1 MQIAKYKQAVTEK
14 INKLRKTGF
23 FSIFISNVLS
33 KVVVFLGGIVLV
45 RILSQNDYGIYSYA
59 INAFNMLFILNDFGA
74 SNAALQNLTEEK
86 NNKKKQQAIIK
97 YSIKMGIIGSLIS
110 GGLILISPL
119 FYPYEIEEAKY
130 LTPML
135 CLVPILTVVMTLFT
149 ILLRA
154 NFENKKYAVLNLT
167 QTIASYAFLIPM
179 SYLWGI
185 KGAILSRY
193 FYIIVTIIL
202 GIFLTRRL
210 RLKTGKENQLTKIEK
225 KSFTKYALVTQVNN
239 TIGSLLIYIDTFMI
253 GLLIATPESVALY
266 KVASTIPAALEF
278 LPNCVM
284 VYVIPYFVLH
294 NKEQKWLKNKYSK
307 LIKYGVLGYGLF
319 SLVLILGSK
328 FIMNTLYTP
337 EYSEAI
343 LPFIVLMIGFF
354 FSATFKIPT
363 NNILFAMRKM
373 RFKLVI
379 TISSGILKIILNV
392 LFINKFGIM
401 GAAIT
406 TTFINIF
413 SSVLGVWYTNRIL
426 KKMKIEEK
434 EIENNDKNEEG
445 I

>member
-210 RLKTGKENQLTKIEK
+210 RLKTGRENQLTKIEK
-225 KSFTKYALVTQVNN
+225 KSFTRYALITQISN

-253 GLLIATPESVALY
+253 GLLIATPESVAIY
-266 KVASTIPAALEF
+266 KVASTIPAALAF

-294 NKEQKWLKNKYSK
+294 NREPKWLKDKYYK
-307 LIKYGVLGYGLF
+307 LIKYGIIGYGLF

-328 FIMNTLYTP
+328 IIINTLYTE
-337 EYSEAI
+337 EYSDAI
-343 LPFIVLMIGFF
+343 IPFIILMIGFF
-354 FSATFKIPT
+354 FSATFKIPMG
-363 NNILFAMRKM
+363 NILAALRKM
-373 RFKLVI
+373 KVKLIINV
-379 TISSGILKIILNV
+379 SSGILNIVLNV
-392 LFINKFGIM
+392 SFIKYFGIT

-406 TTFINIF
+406 TTLINIF
-413 SSVLGVWYTNRIL
+413 SSVLGVMYTNNVL

-434 EIENNDKNEEG
+434 EIKNNDKNEEG

>member
-1 MQIAKYKQAVTEK
+1 MKLVAYKKSIIEK

-23 FSIFISNVLS
+23 FSIFLSNILS

-59 INAFNMLFILNDFGA
+59 INAFNILFILNDFGA
-74 SNAALQNLTEEK
+74 SNAALQNITEQK
-86 NNKKKQQAIIK
+86 DNKKKQQAVLK
-97 YSIKMGIIGSLIS
+97 YSIKIGIIGSLIS
-110 GGLILISPL
+110 GILILLSPL
-119 FYPYEIEEAKY
+119 FYPYEITEAKY

-135 CLVPILTVVMTLFT
+135 CLVPLLTVVMTLFT

-154 NFENKKYAVLNLT
+154 NFENKKYAILNLI
-167 QTIASYAFLIPM
+167 QTVVSYVFLIPM
-179 SYLWGI
+179 SYIWGI

-210 RLKTGKENQLTKIEK
+210 RIKTDKDNQLTKKEK
-225 KSFTKYALVTQVNN
+225 KAFTKYALVTQVNN

-253 GLLIATPESVALY
+253 GLLIATPESVAIY
-266 KVASTIPAALEF
+266 KVASTIPAALAF

-294 NKEQKWLKNKYSK
+294 NKNQKWLKDRYSK
-307 LIKYGVLGYGLF
+307 LIKFGILGYGLF
-319 SLVLILGSK
+319 SLALILVSR
-328 FIMNTLYTP
+328 FIINTLYTP
-337 EYSEAI
+337 EYSEAV
-343 LPFIVLMIGFF
+343 LPFIILMIGFF

-373 RFKLVI
+373 RVKLII
-379 TISSGILKIILNV
+379 TISSGILNIILNV
-392 LFINKFGIM
+392 SFINYFGIT

-406 TTFINIF
+406 TTLINVF
-413 SSVLGVWYTNRIL
+413 SSFLGVWYTNRIL
-426 KKMKIEEK
+426 KKMQVEEK
-434 EIENNDKNEEG
+434 EINYDRNEERL
-445 I
+445 

>member
-1 MQIAKYKQAVTEK
+1 MNFVTHKKAIIEK
-14 INKLRKTGF
+14 IKKLKETGF
-23 FSIFISNVLS
+23 FSIFLSDVLA
-33 KVVVFLGGIVLV
+33 KVVVFLGGIVVV

-74 SNAALQNLTEEK
+74 SNAALQNITEQK
-86 NNKKKQQAIIK
+86 DNKKKQQAILK
-97 YSIKMGIIGSLIS
+97 YSIKMGIVGSLIS
-110 GGLILISPL
+110 GTLILISPL

-135 CLVPILTVVMTLFT
+135 CLVPLLTVVMTLFT

-167 QTIASYAFLIPM
+167 QTVASYVFLIPM
-179 SYLWGI
+179 SYIWGI

-210 RLKTGKENQLTKIEK
+210 RIKTSKDNQLTKNEK
-225 KSFTKYALVTQVNN
+225 TSFTKYALVTQVNN

-266 KVASTIPAALEF
+266 KVASTIPSALAF

-294 NKEQKWLKNKYSK
+294 NKNQKWLKDKYSK
-307 LIKYGVLGYGLF
+307 LIKFGILGYGLF
-319 SLVLILGSK
+319 SLALIVGSK
-328 FIMNTLYTP
+328 FIINILYTP
-337 EYSEAI
+337 EYSEAV
-343 LPFIVLMIGFF
+343 LPFIILMIGFF

-379 TISSGILKIILNV
+379 TISSGILNIILNV
-392 LFINKFGIM
+392 SFINHFGIT

-406 TTFINIF
+406 TTLINIF
-413 SSVLGVWYTNRIL
+413 SSILGVWYTNRTL
-426 KKMKIEEK
+426 KKMKVEEEK
-434 EIENNDKNEEG
+434 SYDKNKEG
-445 I
+445 L

>member
-1 MQIAKYKQAVTEK
+1 MKLAKYKKSIIEK
-14 INKLRKTGF
+14 IKKLRRTGF
-23 FSIFISNVLS
+23 FSIFLSNILS

-59 INAFNMLFILNDFGA
+59 INAFNILFILNDFGA
-74 SNAALQNLTEEK
+74 SNAALQNITEQK
-86 NNKKKQQAIIK
+86 DDKKKQQAILK
-97 YSIKMGIIGSLIS
+97 YSIKMGIVGSLIS
-110 GGLILISPL
+110 GILILISPL

-135 CLVPILTVVMTLFT
+135 CLVPLLTVVMTLFT

-154 NFENKKYAVLNLT
+154 NFENKKYAILNLT
-167 QTIASYAFLIPM
+167 QTVASYVFLIPM
-179 SYLWGI
+179 SYIWGI

-210 RLKTGKENQLTKIEK
+210 RIKTGKDNQLTKNEK
-225 KSFTKYALVTQVNN
+225 KSFTKYALITQVNN

-266 KVASTIPAALEF
+266 KVASTIPAALDF

-294 NKEQKWLKNKYSK
+294 NKNQKWLKDKYSK
-307 LIKYGVLGYGLF
+307 LIKFGILGYGLF
-319 SLVLILGSK
+319 SLVLIIGSK
-328 FIMNTLYTP
+328 FIINTLYTP
-337 EYSEAI
+337 EYSEAV
-343 LPFIVLMIGFF
+343 LPFIILMIGFF
-354 FSATFKIPT
+354 FSAAFKIPT

-373 RFKLVI
+373 RAKLII
-379 TISSGILKIILNV
+379 TISSGILNIIFNV
-392 LFINKFGIM
+392 SFINYFGIT

-406 TTFINIF
+406 TTLINIF
-413 SSVLGVWYTNRIL
+413 SSFLGVWYTNRIL
-426 KKMKIEEK
+426 KKMQVEEK
-434 EIENNDKNEEG
+434 EINYDRNEEG
-445 I
+445 L

>member
-1 MQIAKYKQAVTEK
+1 MNLTTYKNLIFEK

-23 FSIFISNVLS
+23 FSIFISNILA
-33 KVVVFLGGIVLV
+33 KVVVFLGGIVVV
-45 RILSQNDYGIYSYA
+45 RILSQTDYGIYSYA
-59 INAFNMLFILNDFGA
+59 INAFNILFILNDFGA
-74 SNAALQNLTEEK
+74 SNAALQNITEQK
-86 NNKKKQQAIIK
+86 DDKKKQQAILK

-110 GGLILISPL
+110 GLLILLSPL

-154 NFENKKYAVLNLT
+154 NFENKKYAILNLT

-210 RLKTGKENQLTKIEK
+210 RIKTSKENALTKKEK

-239 TIGSLLIYIDTFMI
+239 TISALLIYIDTFMI

-266 KVASTIPAALEF
+266 KVASTIPAALAF

-294 NKEQKWLKNKYSK
+294 NRNQKWLQDKYSK
-307 LIKYGVLGYGLF
+307 LIKFGILGYGLF
-319 SLVLILGSK
+319 SLILIIGSK
-328 FIMNTLYTP
+328 FIINTLYT
-337 EYSEAI
+337 EQYQEAI
-343 LPFIVLMIGFF
+343 LPFIILMIGFF

-363 NNILFAMRKM
+363 NNILYAMRKM
-373 RFKLVI
+373 KFELINTVL
-379 TISSGILKIILNV
+379 SGIFNAILNV
-392 LFINKFGIM
+392 VFIYKFR
-401 GAAIT
+401 
-406 TTFINIF
+406 NYR
-413 SSVLGVWYTNRIL
+413 SSNYYHI
-426 KKMKIEEK
+426 
-434 EIENNDKNEEG
+434 DKYYFFNFRCMVYE
-445 I
+445 

>member
-1 MQIAKYKQAVTEK
+1 MLTKK
-14 INKLRKTGF
+14 IKDEIRKKIEALNRTGF

-59 INAFNMLFILNDFGA
+59 VNAFSMLYILNDFGA
-74 SNAALQNLTEEK
+74 SNAALQNITEQK
-86 NNKKKQQAIIK
+86 DNKKKQQAILR
-97 YSIKMGIIGSLIS
+97 YSIKMSIVGSLVS
-110 GGLILISPL
+110 GILILLSPL

-135 CLVPILTVVMTLFT
+135 CLVPILSAVMTLFT

-154 NFENKKYAVLNLT
+154 NFENKKYAILNLT
-167 QTIASYAFLIPM
+167 QTVASYAFLIPM
-179 SYLWGI
+179 SYIWGI

-193 FYIIVTIIL
+193 FYIIITIIL

-210 RLKTGKENQLTKIEK
+210 RIKTSKDNQLDKQEK
-225 KSFTKYALVTQVNN
+225 KSFTKYALVTQINN

-253 GLLIATPESVALY
+253 GLLIATPESIALY
-266 KVASTIPAALEF
+266 KVASTIPAALAF

-284 VYVIPYFVLH
+284 IYVIPYFVLH
-294 NKEQKWLKNKYSK
+294 NKDPKWLKDKYSK
-307 LIKYGVLGYGLF
+307 LIKYGILGYGLF
-319 SLVLILGSK
+319 SLALILGSK
-328 FIMNTLYTP
+328 FIINTLYTP
-337 EYSEAI
+337 EYAEAI
-343 LPFIVLMIGFF
+343 LPFIILMIGFF

-373 RFKLVI
+373 RFKLII
-379 TISSGILKIILNV
+379 TISSGILNIILNV
-392 LFINKFGIM
+392 SFINYLGIT

-406 TTFINIF
+406 TTLINIF
-413 SSVLGVWYTNRIL
+413 SSILGVWYTNKVL
-426 KKMKIEEK
+426 KKIKIQEK
-434 EIENNDKNEEG
+434 EIVSDDKNEER

>member
-1 MQIAKYKQAVTEK
+1 MNFVTHKKAIIEK
-14 INKLRKTGF
+14 IKKLKETGF
-23 FSIFISNVLS
+23 FSIFLSDVLA
-33 KVVVFLGGIVLV
+33 KVVVFLGGIVVV

-74 SNAALQNLTEEK
+74 SNAALQNITEQK
-86 NNKKKQQAIIK
+86 DNKKKQQAILK

-110 GGLILISPL
+110 GTLIFLSPL

-135 CLVPILTVVMTLFT
+135 CLVPLLTVVTMLFT

-154 NFENKKYAVLNLT
+154 NFQNKKYAILNLT
-167 QTIASYAFLIPM
+167 QTVASYAFLIPM
-179 SYLWGI
+179 SYIWGI

-202 GIFLTRRL
+202 GLFLTKRL
-210 RLKTGKENQLTKIEK
+210 RIKTGKDNQLTKQEK
-225 KSFTKYALVTQVNN
+225 ESFTQYALITQVSN

-266 KVASTIPAALEF
+266 KVASTIPAALAF

-284 VYVIPYFVLH
+284 IYVIPYFVLH
-294 NKEQKWLKNKYSK
+294 NREPKWLKNKYSK
-307 LIKYGVLGYGLF
+307 LIKYGIIGYGLF

-328 FIMNTLYTP
+328 FIINTLYTE
-337 EYSEAI
+337 EYSEAV
-343 LPFIVLMIGFF
+343 LPFIILMIGFF
-354 FSATFKIPT
+354 FSATFKIPM
-363 NNILFAMRKM
+363 NNILAALRKM
-373 RFKLVI
+373 KFKVI
-379 TISSGILKIILNV
+379 INVSSGILNVILNV
-392 LFINKFGIM
+392 WFIKYFGIT

-406 TTFINIF
+406 TTLINIF
-413 SSVLGVWYTNRIL
+413 SSVLGVLYTNNVL
-426 KKMKIEEK
+426 KKM
-434 EIENNDKNEEG
+434 EIEKKEVVSDDKNEER

>member
-1 MQIAKYKQAVTEK
+1 MNFVTHKKAIIEK
-14 INKLRKTGF
+14 IKKLKETGF
-23 FSIFISNVLS
+23 FSIFLSDVLA
-33 KVVVFLGGIVLV
+33 KVVVFLGGIVVV

-74 SNAALQNLTEEK
+74 SNAALQNITEQK
-86 NNKKKQQAIIK
+86 DNKKKQQAILK

-110 GGLILISPL
+110 GTLILLSPL

-135 CLVPILTVVMTLFT
+135 CLVPLLTVVMTLFT

-154 NFENKKYAVLNLT
+154 NFENKKYAILNLT
-167 QTIASYAFLIPM
+167 QTVASYAFLIPM
-179 SYLWGI
+179 SYIWGI

-210 RLKTGKENQLTKIEK
+210 RIKTSKENQLTKSEK

-266 KVASTIPAALEF
+266 KVASTIPAALAF

-284 VYVIPYFVLH
+284 VYVIPYFVLN
-294 NKEQKWLKNKYSK
+294 NKNQKWLKDKYSK
-307 LIKYGVLGYGLF
+307 LIKFGILGYGLF
-319 SLVLILGSK
+319 SLVLIAGSK
-328 FIMNTLYTP
+328 FIINTLYTP
-337 EYSEAI
+337 EYSEAV
-343 LPFIVLMIGFF
+343 LPFIILMIGFF

-379 TISSGILKIILNV
+379 TISSVILNIILNV
-392 LFINKFGIM
+392 SFINHFGIT

-406 TTFINIF
+406 TTLINIF
-413 SSVLGVWYTNRIL
+413 SSVLGVWYTNRTL
-426 KKMKIEEK
+426 KKMKVEE
-434 EIENNDKNEEG
+434 EIKYDKNEEG
-445 I
+445 L